1 MATGA
6 VRLLREDVVKSI
18 GDNDALE
25 ADWWAAAVVIRRRRA
40 VAVGWAALYLA
51 GLLAGAVV
59 LAVRSLELLGG

>member
-1 MATGA
+1 M
-6 VRLLREDVVKSI
+6 KSI

-59 LAVRSLELLGG
+59 LAVRSLELLGV